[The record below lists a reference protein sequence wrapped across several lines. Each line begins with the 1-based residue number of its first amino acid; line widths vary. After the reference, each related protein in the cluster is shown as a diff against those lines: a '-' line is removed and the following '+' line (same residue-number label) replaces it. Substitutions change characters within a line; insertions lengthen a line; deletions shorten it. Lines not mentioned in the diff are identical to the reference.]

1 LNIFLI
7 FFVFS
12 YFFYGNPKM
21 SNNKA
26 WLMFPQDLLLR
37 FYVSFTIFFS
47 LSHVNGSFPSFL
59 FFLSFFFL
67 RTHARAHTHTH
78 THTHIYIY
86 IYIYINFLP
95 NSLYILNSKFLFPEI
110 KFLDPGICLYKCF
123 TRVNSNFI

>member
-12 YFFYGNPKM
+12 HFFYGNPKM

-26 WLMFPQDLLLR
+26 WLMFPQYLLLR

-67 RTHARAHTHTH
+67 RTRARPH
-78 THTHIYIY
+78 THTHIYILTFY
-86 IYIYINFLP
+86 QIPSISLIVNF
-95 NSLYILNSKFLFPEI
+95 FFP
-110 KFLDPGICLYKCF
+110 
-123 TRVNSNFI
+123 R

>member
-12 YFFYGNPKM
+12 HFFYGNPKM

-26 WLMFPQDLLLR
+26 WLMFPQYLLLR

-59 FFLSFFFL
+59 FFFSLFSSC
-67 RTHARAHTHTH
+67 ARARAPTHTH
-78 THTHIYIY
+78 THTHIYILTFY
-86 IYIYINFLP
+86 QIPSISLIVNF
-95 NSLYILNSKFLFPEI
+95 FFP
-110 KFLDPGICLYKCF
+110 
-123 TRVNSNFI
+123 R